1 MIIRVCLL
9 SLLCCVN
16 LGCQT
21 MGPNQQRGTAIGAL
35 TGSMIGAAVGQSQ
48 GKAPEGAL
56 IGAVAGAATGN
67 AVGNATD
74 QEIQQAR
81 YNQQL
86 EAEQARLAA
95 LSFDQIVQMHNS
107 GLGAD
112 VIARQI
118 QTQGL
123 RQLPTANDLIFLQS
137 NGLPDT
143 VLMTC
148 QSAIQCP
155 PAGPNGSVRIAP
167 ECELVFPVVSPC
179 PAVRFAPPHRH
190 FHHDHPGSMGLHIG
204 F

>member
-1 MIIRVCLL
+1 MIIRCCLL
-9 SLLCCVN
+9 GLLCCVN

-21 MGPNQQRGTAIGAL
+21 MGPNEQRGTAFGAL

-74 QEIQQAR
+74 QEIQQAH

-95 LSFDQIVQMHNS
+95 LSFEQIIQMHNS

-143 VLMTC
+143 VLMAC
-148 QSAIQCP
+148 QSAVQFP
-155 PAGPNGSVRIAP
+155 SGGPGGPVRIVP
-167 ECELVFPVVSPC
+167 QCELVYPLVAPC
-179 PAVRFAPPHRH
+179 PAVRFPPPHRH
-190 FHHDHPGSMGLHIG
+190 FHRDHPSSMGFHIG